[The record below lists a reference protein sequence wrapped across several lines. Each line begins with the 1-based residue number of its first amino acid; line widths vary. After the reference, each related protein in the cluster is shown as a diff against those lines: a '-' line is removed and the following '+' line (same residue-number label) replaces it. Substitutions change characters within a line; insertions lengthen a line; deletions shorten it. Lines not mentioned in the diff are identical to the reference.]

1 MTPWGRRETSERP
14 VWTASRGVEGLGG
27 RIDAPRPGLEVAR
40 HMSGEFSFGREGRTR
55 VQRSIA
61 GRGQGL
67 RRESAHGRALYPHRS
82 EARRRAPLERGKR
95 TLETP
100 PVTLELVAN
109 TTLVETEIC
118 GRVAIRATRHGNLAP
133 PVPRDCALG
142 SVVRPGNI
150 EKGLRAVKTVWNEDL
165 RPASSGAVAQLVSLG
180 RPDPVGEIAIDDQR

>member
-1 MTPWGRRETSERP
+1 MTPWAPRIVR
-14 VWTASRGVEGLGG
+14 TADLESVARAKGLGD
-27 RIDAPRPGLEVAR
+27 RIDAPRPGLEVGR

-55 VQRSIA
+55 VQRSRA